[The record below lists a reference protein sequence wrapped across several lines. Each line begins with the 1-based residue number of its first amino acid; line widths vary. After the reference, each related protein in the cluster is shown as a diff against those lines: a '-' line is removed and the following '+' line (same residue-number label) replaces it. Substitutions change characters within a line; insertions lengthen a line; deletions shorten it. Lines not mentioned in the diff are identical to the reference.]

1 MNNIAVTK
9 SHRHQANLRTPS
21 RVVGRAAILMNY
33 GLSIRK
39 IASLMNVSPT
49 TIQRW
54 KRRNFEII

>member
-1 MNNIAVTK
+1 MNSTLTAYSRK
-9 SHRHQANLRTPS
+9 HQSNLRTHS
-21 RVVGRAAILMNY
+21 RVIGRAAILMNY